1 MFKFITIPH
10 LGLKLS
16 YVSRRPGGLNYKQK
30 FISMSTLPGIS
41 DMASDRQD
49 LKIQP
54 APMLIKISGPHGIPS
69 LR

>member
-16 YVSRRPGGLNYKQK
+16 YVSM
-30 FISMSTLPGIS
+30 SMSTFPGIS